1 MNTQTETSS
10 SYIRDI
16 VVAHPFFKG
25 INPHYLHLLTDSAS
39 FLRFGIGQEIFRERQ
54 DADHF
59 YLVHQGQVALETFVP
74 RLGSKTIQVIGAGEA
89 LGWSWL
95 LPPFAWHFQARAIEP
110 TEVIVLDGAH
120 LLVAA
125 ERDNKFGYE
134 LMKRIAQ
141 VVIGRVQATRKQLL
155 AREVES
161 VLKG

>member
-1 MNTQTETSS
+1 MKPAHL
-10 SYIRDI
+10 DI
-16 VVAHPFFKG
+16 VVH
-25 INPHYLHLLTDSAS
+25 
-39 FLRFGIGQEIFRERQ
+39 
-54 DADHF
+54 
-59 YLVHQGQVALETFVP
+59 
-74 RLGSKTIQVIGAGEA
+74 GAGEA
-89 LGWSWL
+89 KFEAGAMLFREREPANRFFLIQKGKVLLEAHDPADGTVPVQELGVGDVIGWSWL
-95 LPPFAWHFQARAIEP
+95 LPPFAWHFQARVLEP